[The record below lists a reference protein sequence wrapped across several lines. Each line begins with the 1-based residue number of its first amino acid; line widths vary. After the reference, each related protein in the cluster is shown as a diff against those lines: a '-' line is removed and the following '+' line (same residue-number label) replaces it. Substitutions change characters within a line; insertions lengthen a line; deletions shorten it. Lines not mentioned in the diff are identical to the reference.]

1 MVVDDGGLPLDDA
14 VPPVPGAPLV
24 FSAAMASQQTRLNAQ
39 PRDPEGSRSVRRL
52 RREGRVPGVLYGG
65 TGDAVAFDVD
75 ARELRHALHGK
86 GAVLEVVVGDETT
99 PAVLKDAQRHPVR
112 GETMHIDL
120 LRVRLDVAIQA
131 PVILELINVEDA
143 PGVKEGGVLEQ
154 PVRELNVEALPTD
167 IPESITF
174 DASNLAIA
182 ATVTLAEITPPPNV
196 TLLDDPETVVA
207 TIVAPRLEVETED
220 EIETETE
227 VVGEEGAEGE
237 AAAPAEETAGEAS
250 PGSDSD

>member
-1 MVVDDGGLPLDDA
+1 
-14 VPPVPGAPLV
+14 
-24 FSAAMASQQTRLNAQ
+24 MATQQTRLNAQ
-39 PRDPEGSRSVRRL
+39 PRTVDGSRAARRL

-65 TGDAVAFDVD
+65 TGDPVPLDVD

-99 PAVLKDAQRHPVR
+99 PAVLKDSQRHPVR
-112 GETMHIDL
+112 GEMMHIDL
-120 LRVRLDVAIQA
+120 VRVRLDVAIQA
-131 PVILELINVEDA
+131 PVILELLNVEDA

-182 ATVTLAEITPPPNV
+182 ATVTLAEITAPDKV

-227 VVGEEGAEGE
+227 LVGEEGAEGE
-237 AAAPAEETAGEAS
+237 AAEGEGEEPAAEA
-250 PGSDSD
+250 DSGDSE

>member
-1 MVVDDGGLPLDDA
+1 
-14 VPPVPGAPLV
+14 
-24 FSAAMASQQTRLNAQ
+24 MASQQTRLNAQ
-39 PRDPEGSRSVRRL
+39 PRNAEGSRAVRRL

-65 TGDAVAFDVD
+65 TGDPVPFDVD
-75 ARELRHALHGK
+75 ARELRHALHGR

-112 GETMHIDL
+112 GDTMHVDL
-120 LRVRLDVAIQA
+120 IRVRLDVAIQT
-131 PVILELINVEDA
+131 PVILELTGVEDA

-167 IPESITF
+167 VPESITF

-207 TIVAPRLEVETED
+207 TIVAPRLEVETDD

-227 VVGEEGAEGE
+227 PVGDE
-237 AAAPAEETAGEAS
+237 AAQAQGAGDTPEEAEQAADAD
-250 PGSDSD
+250 SDSE

>member
-1 MVVDDGGLPLDDA
+1 
-14 VPPVPGAPLV
+14 
-24 FSAAMASQQTRLNAQ
+24 MASQQTRLNAQ
-39 PRDPEGSRSVRRL
+39 PRNAEGSRSVRRL

-65 TGDAVAFDVD
+65 TGEPVPFDVD

-112 GETMHIDL
+112 GNTMHIDL
-120 LRVRLDVAIQA
+120 VRVRLDVAIQA

-143 PGVKEGGVLEQ
+143 PGVKEGGILEQ

-167 IPESITF
+167 IPESIVF
-174 DASNLAIA
+174 DASGLEIA
-182 ATVTLAEITPPPNV
+182 ATLTLAEITAPDKV

-207 TIVAPRLEVETED
+207 TIVAPRLELETDE

-227 VVGEEGAEGE
+227 LVGDEAAQAQAEGDT
-237 AAAPAEETAGEAS
+237 AEEAEAS
-250 PGSDSD
+250 AESGGDSDSE

>member
-1 MVVDDGGLPLDDA
+1 
-14 VPPVPGAPLV
+14 
-24 FSAAMASQQTRLNAQ
+24 MASQQTRLNAQ
-39 PRDPEGSRSVRRL
+39 PRTADGSRATRRL

-65 TGDAVAFDVD
+65 TGDPVPLDVD

-112 GETMHIDL
+112 GEMMHIDL
-120 LRVRLDVAIQA
+120 VRVRLDVAIQA
-131 PVILELINVEDA
+131 PVILELLNVEEA

-174 DASNLAIA
+174 DASGLEIA
-182 ATVTLAEITPPPNV
+182 ATLTLAEITPPDKV

-207 TIVAPRLEVETED
+207 TIVAPKLEVETEE

-227 VVGEEGAEGE
+227 LVGEDGEPVAAEGE
-237 AAAPAEETAGEAS
+237 GEGEEAPAAEAE
-250 PGSDSD
+250 DSGDSE

>member
-1 MVVDDGGLPLDDA
+1 
-14 VPPVPGAPLV
+14 
-24 FSAAMASQQTRLNAQ
+24 MASQQTRLNAQ
-39 PRDPEGSRSVRRL
+39 PRTVDGSRSARRL

-65 TGDAVAFDVD
+65 TGEPVPFDVD
-75 ARELRHALHGK
+75 ARELRHALHAR

-120 LRVRLDVAIQA
+120 IRVRLDVAIQST
-131 PVILELINVEDA
+131 VILELTGVEDA

-174 DASNLAIA
+174 DASNLEIA
-182 ATVTLAEITPPPNV
+182 ATLTLAEITAPDKV

-207 TIVAPRLEVETED
+207 TIVAPRLEVETTD
-220 EIETETE
+220 EIETETGL
-227 VVGEEGAEGE
+227 VGEEGAEGE
-237 AAAPAEETAGEAS
+237 AAAPAEEAADEADS
-250 PGSDSD
+250 GGDSD

>member
-1 MVVDDGGLPLDDA
+1 
-14 VPPVPGAPLV
+14 
-24 FSAAMASQQTRLNAQ
+24 MASQQTRLNAQ
-39 PRDPEGSRSVRRL
+39 PRTVDGSRSARRL

-65 TGDAVAFDVD
+65 TGEPVPFDVD
-75 ARELRHALHGK
+75 ARELRHALHAR

-120 LRVRLDVAIQA
+120 IRVRLDVAIQST
-131 PVILELINVEDA
+131 VILELTGVEDA

-174 DASNLAIA
+174 DASNLEIA
-182 ATVTLAEITPPPNV
+182 ATLTLSEITAPDKV

-207 TIVAPRLEVETED
+207 TIVAPRLEVETTD

-227 VVGEEGAEGE
+227 LVGEEGAEGE
-237 AAAPAEETAGEAS
+237 AAAPAEEAADEA
-250 PGSDSD
+250 DSGGDAE

>member
-1 MVVDDGGLPLDDA
+1 
-14 VPPVPGAPLV
+14 
-24 FSAAMASQQTRLNAQ
+24 MASQQTRLNAQ
-39 PRDPEGSRSVRRL
+39 PRTVDGSRAVRRL

-65 TGDAVAFDVD
+65 TGDPVPFDVD
-75 ARELRHALHGK
+75 ARELRHALHAR

-120 LRVRLDVAIQA
+120 VRVRLDVAIQA
-131 PVILELINVEDA
+131 TVLLDLTGVEDA

-174 DASNLAIA
+174 DASNLEIA
-182 ATVTLAEITPPPNV
+182 ATLTLAEITAPPKV

-207 TIVAPRLEVETED
+207 TIVAPRLEVETDD

-227 VVGEEGAEGE
+227 LVGEEGAEAKAEGDT
-237 AAAPAEETAGEAS
+237 AEEAEQSEA
-250 PGSDSD
+250 DSGGDDDSA

>member
-1 MVVDDGGLPLDDA
+1 
-14 VPPVPGAPLV
+14 
-24 FSAAMASQQTRLNAQ
+24 MASQQTRLNAQ
-39 PRDPEGSRSVRRL
+39 PRTVDGSRAVRRL

-65 TGDAVAFDVD
+65 TGDPVAFDVD
-75 ARELRHALHGK
+75 ARELRHALQAR

-120 LRVRLDVAIQA
+120 VRVRLDVAIHA
-131 PVILELINVEDA
+131 MVILELTGVEDA

-182 ATVTLAEITPPPNV
+182 ATVALSEITAPSKV
-196 TLLDDPETVVA
+196 TLLDDPDTVVA

-227 VVGEEGAEGE
+227 LVGEEGAEGE
-237 AAAPAEETAGEAS
+237 AAAEGEGGEEPAGEA
-250 PGSDSD
+250 DSGDDS

>member
-1 MVVDDGGLPLDDA
+1 
-14 VPPVPGAPLV
+14 
-24 FSAAMASQQTRLNAQ
+24 MASQTTRLNAQ
-39 PRDPEGSRSVRRL
+39 PRPVDGGSRAVRRL

-65 TGDAVAFDVD
+65 GADPVAFDVD
-75 ARELRHALHGK
+75 ARELRHALHAR
-86 GAVLEVVVGDETT
+86 GAVLEVSLGEETT
-99 PAVLKDAQRHPVR
+99 PAVLKDTQRHPVR

-120 LRVRLDVAIQA
+120 IRVRLDVAIQA
-131 PVILELINVEDA
+131 MVVLDLQGVEDA

-154 PVRELNVEALPTD
+154 PVRELTVEALPTD

-182 ATVTLAEITPPPNV
+182 ATVTLREITAPPKV

-207 TIVAPRLEVETED
+207 TIVAPRLELETEE

-227 VVGEEGAEGE
+227 LVGEEGAEGE
-237 AAAPAEETAGEAS
+237 AAAEGEGGEEAPAGEAE
-250 PGSDSD
+250 GSGDSE